1 MKEIILGTAGHIDHG
16 KTTLIKAITGID
28 TDRLKEEKERGITI
42 ELGFAHMQ
50 LPSGQTI
57 GIIDVPGHEKFVKN
71 MVAGATGI
79 DLVALIIAAD
89 EGVMPQTREHLE
101 ICQLLKIG
109 QGIVVLTKIDMVDEE
124 WLELVR
130 EDVREYLSSTFLVG
144 APIVEVSAVSGEG
157 IEALIQVID
166 RLTQEIPGR
175 DLGHIF
181 RLPVDRVFSM
191 KGFGT
196 VVTGTAVSGAIETG
210 DDVTVYPQGFS
221 ARIRGIQVYNQE
233 VGIVRAGL
241 RTAINLQS
249 VEKAQVQRGNVVAT
263 KGTLKSTYM
272 VDVLLELLPSA
283 PRPLKNRAKARFHA
297 GTAEIIATVVLLD
310 RNELN
315 PGESCFSQIRLE
327 SETTVL
333 GGDRFVLR
341 SYSPVQAIG
350 GGEILHPYPLKKKRF
365 SDRVLSELA
374 VLRKGDRREVV
385 EQFVSIARFDGL
397 TADDLSFLCNV
408 NRKKLDDVLKAL
420 LAQKRIV
427 RYDKDRGLF
436 IHASFLNKAREEM
449 LSTLGK
455 YHRDFPLKAGL
466 LKEELR
472 SRTMGS
478 KSQKLF
484 NYAIAVL
491 DQEGTVVQEKD
502 VIRLASHQVHLAKDQ
517 EKIKEDIERIYREG
531 GLQPPYFK
539 EVRGRIGDDRA
550 DEILPILLKD
560 GILVKAKEDLFFHQ
574 QAVEDLKKRLISF
587 LRKEGEI
594 DTAQLKSMTNSSR
607 KYTIPLI
614 EYFDRTQITVRVG
627 DRRVL
632 RKK

>member
-1 MKEIILGTAGHIDHG
+1 
-16 KTTLIKAITGID
+16 LIKAITGID

-50 LPSGQTI
+50 LPSGQTL

-101 ICQLLKIG
+101 ICQLLKIR
-109 QGIVVLTKIDMVDEE
+109 QGLVILTKIDMVDEE

-144 APIVEVSAVSGEG
+144 APIVEVSAVSGKG
-157 IEALIQVID
+157 IEALIQSID

-175 DLGHIF
+175 DLGHVF

-191 KGFGT
+191 RGFGT

-210 DDVTVYPQGFS
+210 DEVTVYPQGFS

-233 VGIVRAGL
+233 ITAVRAGL

-272 VDVLLELLPSA
+272 VDVRLELLPSA
-283 PRPLKNRAKARFHA
+283 PRALKNRAKARFHA

-310 RNELN
+310 RNELQ
-315 PGESCFSQIRLE
+315 PGEACFSQIRLD
-327 SETTVL
+327 SETSVL
-333 GGDRFVLR
+333 KGDRFVLR

-350 GGEILHPYPLKKKRF
+350 GGEILHPYPMKKKRF
-365 SDRVLSELA
+365 SDRVLEELTI
-374 VLRKGDRREVV
+374 LSQGDRKETV
-385 EQFVSIARFDGL
+385 EQFVSMARFDGL
-397 TADDLSFLCNV
+397 TADDLSFLCNT
-408 NRKKLDDVLKAL
+408 NKKKLEDVLKVL
-420 LAQKRIV
+420 LAQKRIA

-436 IHASFLNKAREEM
+436 IHESFLNLVREEM
-449 LSTLGK
+449 LSTLEN
-455 YHRDFPLKAGL
+455 YHRQFPLKAGL

-484 NYAIAVL
+484 NHVIAAL

-502 VIRLASHQVHLAKDQ
+502 LIRLASHQIHLAKDQ
-517 EKIKEDIERIYREG
+517 AKIKEDIERIYREG
-531 GLQPPYFK
+531 WLQPPYFK
-539 EVRGRIGDDRA
+539 EVRERLGDDRS
-550 DEILPILLKD
+550 DEILPILQKE
-560 GILVKAKEDLFFHQ
+560 GTLVKVKEDLFFHQ
-574 QAVEDLKKRLISF
+574 QAIEDLKKQLVSF

-594 DTAQLKSMTNSSR
+594 DTAQLKAMTNSSR